1 MTKKLLLKN
10 LSKSRVAK
18 DEEFFC
24 VCVCVCVFA
33 CVCRALLIGENFV
46 CV

>member
-24 VCVCVCVFA
+24 VCVFA